1 MMMYRNHLFALA
13 LCAALFSPLARA
25 GLFDDSVARQQI
37 ADLKTENEQ
46 RVDVLTHKVL
56 DLETLVLGLQDE
68 LARLRGQYETLVY
81 ENEQSKKRQQD
92 FYLDLDRRIRH
103 FEGFGNIELGEAAA
117 TEPLTEIQAYDAALN
132 LFKAGKYVEAA
143 QAFEVFVATWP
154 DSDMAPNAMFWL
166 GNSFYAQN
174 NCKDAIAA
182 QETLLSRWSDSSR
195 APDAMLAIADC
206 QRDNRNIASARN
218 TLNTLISRYAGTSA
232 AVKAKE
238 RLSQLR

>member
-1 MMMYRNHLFALA
+1 MMANRKRLPALA
-13 LCAALFSPLARA
+13 LCAALFAPVAHA
-25 GLFDDSVARQQI
+25 GLFDDSGARQQI
-37 ADLKTENEQ
+37 SDLKTENDQ
-46 RVDVLTHKVL
+46 RFEALTNKVL
-56 DLETLVLGLQDE
+56 DLETRILGLQDE
-68 LARLRGQYETLVY
+68 LARLRGQMETLVY
-81 ENEQSKKRQQD
+81 ENEQAKKRQQD
-92 FYLDLDRRIRH
+92 FYLDLDQRIRR
-103 FEGFGNIELGEAAA
+103 FESGGIDPGETAA
-117 TEPLTEIQAYDAALN
+117 EPLTEMRAYDAALN
-132 LFKAGKYVEAA
+132 LFKAGQYAEAA
-143 QAFEVFVATWP
+143 KAFEHFVDTWP

-206 QRDNRNIASARN
+206 QRDNRNVAAARS
-218 TLNTLISRYAGTSA
+218 TLNTLISRYAGTPA